1 MGTEISPMQLKVAVA
16 LVATLVAAASAFST
30 TPSLALRRSTPAAST
45 RRPTVLALSMQEDKE
60 NATPEDQENA
70 TPESVTPVKQT
81 TGFGKL
87 GKNLMD
93 LATEDTAYVD
103 DDGVRKLKAN
113 PLQIGGLL
121 VAQIGG
127 FAILALIG
135 RALGKSS

>member
-1 MGTEISPMQLKVAVA
+1 MQSKVAVA

-30 TPSLALRRSTPAAST
+30 TPLLALRRSMPAAST
-45 RRPTVLALSMQEDKE
+45 RRPTVLALSMQEDEE
-60 NATPEDQENA
+60 NATAP
-70 TPESVTPVKQT
+70 PVKQT

>member
-1 MGTEISPMQLKVAVA
+1 MPDAGR
-16 LVATLVAAASAFST
+16 TLWREPPFSHE
-30 TPSLALRRSTPAAST
+30 
-45 RRPTVLALSMQEDKE
+45 RPQDE
-60 NATPEDQENA
+60 ENA
-70 TPESVTPVKQT
+70 TPESVTPPTPVKQT

-93 LATEDTAYVD
+93 LVRTHASTLRALHCLRCRRASRLPATRVSSCVLNFCDCWQATEDTAYVD

>member
-1 MGTEISPMQLKVAVA
+1 MPDAGR
-16 LVATLVAAASAFST
+16 TLWREPPFSHE
-30 TPSLALRRSTPAAST
+30 
-45 RRPTVLALSMQEDKE
+45 RPQDE
-60 NATPEDQENA
+60 ENA

-93 LATEDTAYVD
+93 LVRTHASTLRALHCLQCRRASRLPATRVSSCVLNFCDCWQATEDTAYVD

>member
-1 MGTEISPMQLKVAVA
+1 MPLPCVPYPACDVGAHPDYRRHV
-16 LVATLVAAASAFST
+16 
-30 TPSLALRRSTPAAST
+30 SLHVSYIFFCDCW
-45 RRPTVLALSMQEDKE
+45 Q
-60 NATPEDQENA
+60 
-70 TPESVTPVKQT
+70 
-81 TGFGKL
+81 
-87 GKNLMD
+87 
-93 LATEDTAYVD
+93 ATEDTAYVD